1 MTTDALNSLIDELEN
16 ENGKPEPSCSSP
28 NVHSNERDLEA
39 YLRDSGRL
47 LRTIPKSDGVVHE
60 ITCINDENHEA
71 AVGEKVDGML
81 WSKCHH
87 NSCQGKHTWQHV
99 KAALGKPPWESKKK
113 SKKKSKK
120 QQPHGAEDFNDGDD
134 NKEKA
139 EDFNDGGDEE
149 EKGKAEDVD
158 PADHVELFIELNSDA
173 ETNLP
178 LLRRWRGVFYRR
190 AGGKYVE
197 IDEEDAKSAI
207 VLHLKS
213 DYAEVVTKV
222 VSNVMMQLRA
232 EVLLSSTR
240 ESHNWIADH
249 AGNKFD
255 PSELICTRNRILHL
269 PSIINDPNY
278 EPIVETPAFFN
289 LNATEF
295 DFVPRCDART
305 PERWLQ
311 FIDEVMPSPEETK
324 TLQQWFGYA
333 LTQKTNQQKILTL
346 IGPKR
351 SGKGTIAR
359 VLGNLVGKPNVAGP
373 TLSSFSQNFGL
384 QSLIGKQL
392 GIIADARIGG
402 KGMAEIVERLLSI
415 SGEDCLTI
423 DRKYLSPW
431 IGILKSR
438 LMILSNE
445 LPRLADASGALAS
458 RMIVLTMKDSFFGRE
473 DLKLGEQLESELP
486 GIFWWAVD
494 GYASLLAEGRLHVPK
509 SSEKQL
515 MELGR
520 LASNEKA
527 FLEDHYRITP
537 DHENDWI
544 AKEDLYQHFKMWC
557 VGEGIE
563 RVPTLSVFAKNLIS
577 ASGQKIGT
585 GKRTDSSG
593 RRFPVFKGLRRDD
606 DKE

>member
-1 MTTDALNSLIDELEN
+1 MNMDALDNFIDGLESK
-16 ENGKPEPSCSSP
+16 NGEPAPAFSSSAG
-28 NVHSNERDLEA
+28 NTAERDLEG

-47 LRTIPKSDGVVHE
+47 LRTKQKSDGIVHE

-71 AVGEKVDGML
+71 AVGEKSSGVL

-87 NSCQGKHTWQHV
+87 DSCQGKHAWQDV
-99 KAALGKPPWESKKK
+99 KAALGTPPWESKK
-113 SKKKSKK
+113 
-120 QQPHGAEDFNDGDD
+120 AE
-134 NKEKA
+134 K
-139 EDFNDGGDEE
+139 
-149 EKGKAEDVD
+149 VD
-158 PADHVELFIELNSDA
+158 PAEHVESFIKLNSDA
-173 ETNLP
+173 ETMLP
-178 LLRRWRGVFYRR
+178 LLRRWRGNYYRR

-197 IDEEDAKSAI
+197 IIEEDAKSAI
-207 VLHLKS
+207 VLHIKK
-213 DYAEVVTKV
+213 DHTKVVTRV

-232 EVLLSSTR
+232 EVLLPSTR
-240 ESHNWIADH
+240 ESHSWIADH

-255 PSELICTRNRILHL
+255 PRDLICTRNRILHL

-278 EPIVETPAFFN
+278 KPIVETPAFFN
-289 LNATEF
+289 LNANEF

-311 FIDEVMPSPEETK
+311 FIDEVMPSPDETK

-373 TLSSFSQNFGL
+373 TLLSFSQNFGL

-402 KGMAEIVERLLSI
+402 KGMATIVERLLSI

-423 DRKYLSPW
+423 DRKYMPQW

-445 LPRLADASGALAS
+445 LPRLTDASGALAS
-458 RMIVLTMKDSFFGRE
+458 RMIVLTMKDSFLGRE
-473 DLKLGEQLESELP
+473 DLYLGDQLESELA

-494 GYASLLAEGRLHVPK
+494 GYASLLAEGRLHIPK

-515 MELGR
+515 MELSR

-527 FLEDHYRITP
+527 FLDDHYHITQ
-537 DHENDWI
+537 DDEDWI
-544 AKEDLYQHFKMWC
+544 AKDILYQHFKAWC
-557 VGEGIE
+557 YSEGIE
-563 RVPTLSVFAKNLIS
+563 RVHTLPVFAKNLIS
-577 ASGQKIGT
+577 AAGQKVT
-585 GKRTDSSG
+585 TG
-593 RRFPVFKGLRRDD
+593 RRTAGSSVRVNVFLGLMRDD
-606 DKE
+606 GKD